1 MTTRLFSFKSY
12 NNLLAWGLFLTS
24 FILSSLHAQCPTI
37 SNNAQSFC
45 DIQDLTIGNL
55 EAIDN
60 GGGIF
65 WYESLTS
72 TTPLL
77 DSEVLINGED
87 YYADDSSGNCGPR
100 QSVVVTII
108 GPPSGQPFQGFCL
121 DDANVA
127 TIADLVVTGNDV
139 QWYLNASGGSPL
151 SDSTVLIDG
160 EDYFA
165 DQANPDTGCR
175 TSRLEVEVIVRFVPI
190 PTGDLIQEFCVTS
203 QFTPTI
209 ADLVASGSNNWYISL
224 FFGGVLPESTPLIN
238 GQNYYATTVDS
249 PCESAG
255 RLPVLVLLTD
265 SPDAGINGFLDICA
279 DDLNLVDLFN
289 SLGSDADSGGT
300 WSPTLNS
307 GTGVFNP
314 AIDSPGQY
322 TYTIVGTPPCP
333 NASATV
339 DVSILTSVIDAGE
352 DGSVNICSNG
362 DPIFLFN
369 VLQGTPQT
377 GGTWS
382 PALVSGTD
390 EFNPAVDLADQYTY
404 TIAGITPCPDDFAVV
419 TVTRVPEPDAGEDG
433 SVEVCSNDDP
443 IFLFDILQGT
453 PQTGGTWSPAL
464 ASGTDEFNPA
474 IDLANQYTYTV
485 AGAPPCP
492 EASAVV
498 IVTIIPEPDA
508 GEDGSV
514 EVCITGDPIFL
525 FDVLQGTPQTGGT
538 WSPALNSGTDE
549 FNPAID
555 PADQYTY
562 TVPGTPPCSDAFA
575 VVTVTIAPET
585 DAGEDG
591 SVEVCSNNDP
601 IFLFDVLQGTP
612 QTGGTWSP
620 ALASGTDE
628 FNPAI
633 DPADQYTYTVAG
645 ATPCP
650 DASAVVTVTI
660 VPEPNAGDDGSIEL
674 CSNDDPI
681 FLFDVLQGAPQI
693 GGTWSPALASG
704 TDEFNPAVDPAD
716 QYTYTV
722 AGTPPCADASAVVTV
737 TLVPEPD
744 AGEDGSIELC
754 NNDDPLFLFDI
765 LQGTPQA
772 GGTWSPALASGTDEF
787 NPAVDPAD
795 QYTYTVT
802 GSPPCS
808 DASAIVIVT
817 IAPETDAGE
826 DGSVELCSNDGPI
839 FLFDV
844 LQGAP
849 QMGGTWSPALA
860 SGTDEFNPAI
870 DLANQYTYTVAGT
883 PPCNDASAVVTVTI
897 TAGPDAGEDGSVEV
911 CLIGDPIFLF
921 DVLQGTPQTGG
932 TWSPALAS
940 GTDEFNPAVD
950 PADQYT
956 YTVAG
961 TPPCSDASAVV
972 TVTIAPETDAGEDGS
987 VELCSNDD
995 PLFLF
1000 DVLQGTPQTGGTW
1013 SPALASGTDEF
1024 DPAVDPADQ
1033 YTYTVAGTPP
1043 CNDASAVV
1051 TVTLIPGPNAGE
1063 DGSIELCIIGDPI
1076 FLFNVLQGTP
1086 ETGGTWSPALTSG
1099 TDEFNPAVDP
1109 ANQYTY
1115 TVAATATCPEAS
1127 AVVTVTLAPI
1137 TDAGED
1143 GSVELCSNDD
1153 PIFLFDILQ
1162 GTPQTGGTWSPALAS
1177 GTDEFN
1183 PVVDLANQYT
1193 YTVAGT
1199 PPCND
1204 ASAVVTVTLI
1214 PGPDAGEDA
1223 SVEVCSN
1230 GDPIFLFDILQGTP
1244 QTGGTWSPALA
1255 SGTDEYNPTV
1265 DPADQ
1270 YTYTVAATATCSE
1283 ASAVVTVT
1291 IIPEPNAGLD
1301 SIVTICIDDAPTDLF
1316 NFLGPTADSG
1326 GTWFPVLNSGTGI
1339 FDPTIDTEDTYTYTV
1354 ISSEC
1359 NLRDVSSVTVIIG
1372 QIPDVSGTV
1381 LASEPTICLGSDI
1394 SMALSGANQ
1403 LIDGTYT
1410 IDYTL
1415 TGTNTASNT
1424 IDITVSGGNASF
1436 TISSDLLQNSG
1447 STVVTITGFYFIGE
1461 FCSGD
1466 TDLIASIEID
1476 ILETPTP
1483 QIVDKGNQFC
1493 SQDNPTIFDLNNNIL
1508 DSEPIIWY
1516 RLPEGGIPYSES
1528 DPVED
1533 GVTYYGAI
1541 QGANGCES
1549 TVRLQITASVTE
1561 CPFELIIPD
1570 GFSPNNGDA
1579 INDEFHIVNLDIL
1592 YPNFKLSVYN
1602 RYGNILYEGN
1612 INSQRWDGTS
1622 KNSDKVLPVGV
1633 YFYIL
1638 EFNDGERNPIQG
1650 RVYLG
1655 R

>member
-12 NNLLAWGLFLTS
+12 NKLLTWGIFLIS
-24 FILSSLHAQCPTI
+24 FILSSLHAQCPTV

-45 DIQDLTIGNL
+45 DLESILVGDLVAT
-55 EAIDN
+55 DT
-60 GGGIF
+60 GGGIV

-77 DSEVLINGED
+77 NSQNLVNGED
-87 YYADDSSGNCGPR
+87 YYADNILGNCSPR
-100 QSVVVTII
+100 QRVDVTIF
-108 GPPSGQPFQGFCL
+108 GPPIGLAFQGFCL
-121 DDANVA
+121 DDASVV

-139 QWYLNASGGSPL
+139 QWYLEASGGSPL
-151 SDSTVLIDG
+151 SDTTVLIDG
-160 EDYFA
+160 QDYFA

-175 TSRLEVEVIVRFVPI
+175 TSRLEVDVIVRLSPV
-190 PTGDLIQEFCVTS
+190 PTGDMIQEFCVS
-203 QFTPTI
+203 AQFTPTI
-209 ADLVASGSNNWYISL
+209 ADLVASGSNNWYNSL
-224 FFGGVLPESTPLIN
+224 FFGSVLPETTPLIN
-238 GQNYYATTVDS
+238 GQTYYATTVDF

-265 SPDAGINGFLDICA
+265 SPNAGTNGFLDLCA
-279 DDLNLVDLFN
+279 GDLNLVNLFN
-289 SLGSDADSGGT
+289 SLGSDADPGGT
-300 WSPTLNS
+300 WSPALNS

-314 AIDSPGQY
+314 AIDSPGLY
-322 TYTIVGTPPCP
+322 TYTITGTPPCP
-333 NASATV
+333 DVSATV
-339 DVSILTSVIDAGE
+339 EVSFIDSVIDAGE
-352 DGSVNICSNG
+352 DGSVNVCSNG
-362 DPIFLFN
+362 DPIFLFD

-382 PALVSGTD
+382 PALASGTD
-390 EFNPAVDLADQYTY
+390 EFDPAVDPADQYTY
-404 TIAGITPCPDDFAVV
+404 TIAGIPPCPDDSAVV
-419 TVTRVPEPDAGEDG
+419 TVTIVSEPDAGEDG

-443 IFLFDILQGT
+443 IFLFDVLQGT

-474 IDLANQYTYTV
+474 VDLADQYTYTV
-485 AGAPPCP
+485 AGTPPCND
-492 EASAVV
+492 ASAVV
-498 IVTIIPEPDA
+498 TVTIIPGPDA
-508 GEDGSV
+508 GEDGAV
-514 EVCITGDPIFL
+514 EICSNGNPIFL

-538 WSPALNSGTDE
+538 WSPALASGTDE
-549 FNPAID
+549 FDPAVD

-562 TVPGTPPCSDAFA
+562 TVAGTSTCPDDSA
-575 VVTVTIAPET
+575 VVTVTIVPEP

-591 SVEVCSNNDP
+591 SVELCSNNDP

-633 DPADQYTYTVAG
+633 DLANQYTYTVVG
-645 ATPCP
+645 TPPCS
-650 DASAVVTVTI
+650 DASAIVTVTI
-660 VPEPNAGDDGSIEL
+660 VPAPDAGEDGSVEL
-674 CSNDDPI
+674 CSNSDPI
-681 FLFDVLQGAPQI
+681 FLFDVLQGTPQT

-704 TDEFNPAVDPAD
+704 TDEFDPAIDPAD

-722 AGTPPCADASAVVTV
+722 AGTPPCADASAIVT
-737 TLVPEPD
+737 
-744 AGEDGSIELC
+744 
-754 NNDDPLFLFDI
+754 
-765 LQGTPQA
+765 
-772 GGTWSPALASGTDEF
+772 
-787 NPAVDPAD
+787 
-795 QYTYTVT
+795 
-802 GSPPCS
+802 
-808 DASAIVIVT
+808 VT

-826 DGSVELCSNDGPI
+826 DGAVEVCSNDDPI

-844 LQGAP
+844 LQGTP
-849 QMGGTWSPALA
+849 QTGGTWSPALT
-860 SGTDEFNPAI
+860 SGTDEFDPAV
-870 DLANQYTYTVAGT
+870 DLADQYTYTVAGT
-883 PPCNDASAVVTVTI
+883 PPCNDAFAVVTVTI
-897 TAGPDAGEDGSVEV
+897 IPGPDAGEDGAVEV
-911 CLIGDPIFLF
+911 CIIGDPIFLF

-956 YTVAG
+956 YTVAA
-961 TPPCSDASAVV
+961 TATCSEASAVV

-987 VELCSNDD
+987 VEVCSNGD
-995 PLFLF
+995 PIFLF

-1024 DPAVDPADQ
+1024 NPDVDPANQ

-1043 CNDASAVV
+1043 CSDASAVV
-1051 TVTLIPGPNAGE
+1051 TVTIVPGP
-1063 DGSIELCIIGDPI
+1063 
-1076 FLFNVLQGTP
+1076 
-1086 ETGGTWSPALTSG
+1086 
-1099 TDEFNPAVDP
+1099 
-1109 ANQYTY
+1109 
-1115 TVAATATCPEAS
+1115 
-1127 AVVTVTLAPI
+1127 
-1137 TDAGED
+1137 DAGED
-1143 GSVELCSNDD
+1143 GSVEVCSNGD
-1153 PIFLFDILQ
+1153 PIFLFDVLQ

-1183 PVVDLANQYT
+1183 PT
-1193 YTVAGT
+1193 
-1199 PPCND
+1199 
-1204 ASAVVTVTLI
+1204 I
-1214 PGPDAGEDA
+1214 
-1223 SVEVCSN
+1223 
-1230 GDPIFLFDILQGTP
+1230 
-1244 QTGGTWSPALA
+1244 
-1255 SGTDEYNPTV
+1255 

-1270 YTYTVAATATCSE
+1270 YTYTVAATALCSE

-1291 IIPEPNAGLD
+1291 FIPEPNAGID
-1301 SIVTICIDDAPTDLF
+1301 SVVTICIDDAPTDLF

-1326 GTWFPVLNSGTGI
+1326 GTWFPALNSGTGV
-1339 FDPTIDTEDTYTYTV
+1339 FDPTIDPEDTYTYTV
-1354 ISSEC
+1354 ISNEC

-1372 QIPDVSGTV
+1372 EKPDVSGTV
-1381 LASEPTICLGSDI
+1381 LASEPSICISSDI
-1394 SMALSGANQ
+1394 IVTLSGANQ
-1403 LIDGTYT
+1403 LIDGPYT

-1415 TGTNTASNT
+1415 TGTNIASNT

-1447 STVVTITGFYFIGE
+1447 ITIFTITGFYFIGE
-1461 FCSGD
+1461 FCNGD
-1466 TDLIASIEID
+1466 TDLISSIEID

-1483 QIVDKGNQFC
+1483 QIIDKGNQFC
-1493 SQDNPTIFDLNNNIL
+1493 SQDNPTIFDLTNNII

-1516 RLPEGGIPYSES
+1516 NLPEDGIPYLES
-1528 DPVED
+1528 DPLED

-1549 TVRLQITASVTE
+1549 TVRLEVTVSVTE
-1561 CPFELIIPD
+1561 CLFELIIPD

-1592 YPNFKLSVYN
+1592 YPSFKLSVYN

-1612 INSQRWDGTS
+1612 INSQNWNGTS
-1622 KNSDKVLPVGV
+1622 KNSDTVLPVGV

-1638 EFNDGERNPIQG
+1638 EFNDGERSPIQG